1 MMKKFYMLLW
11 LLASETNT
19 FEDFLYTTLIYTDI
33 YIYTYLVG
41 RPTFQYGTNHPTWT
55 IRSLFLL
62 GSPNVGW
69 IWWNKCRCNNRLD
82 LHNCHNVPHICCI
95 LFCSSIS
102 FISFS
107 FVGWIL
113 CEPQQSLCSR
123 TRTFLLRY
131 LEYEYTRCSPLQH
144 LILHLKKDKRMNA
157 TSLVVRCLSAK
168 KQKSTFPMLINI
180 SNVVKWNG
188 LAPSLQAMFRSY
200 VGGINK

>member
-1 MMKKFYMLLW
+1 MERITQHEQFALSFSWDLQMLDEYDGIMSMQQSTRPPQLPQLTSYMLHP
-11 LLASETNT
+11 
-19 FEDFLYTTLIYTDI
+19 FLFFHFI
-33 YIYTYLVG
+33 
-41 RPTFQYGTNHPTWT
+41 
-55 IRSLFLL
+55 
-62 GSPNVGW
+62 
-69 IWWNKCRCNNRLD
+69 
-82 LHNCHNVPHICCI
+82 
-95 LFCSSIS
+95 

-168 KQKSTFPMLINI
+168 KQKSTFPML
-180 SNVVKWNG
+180 
-188 LAPSLQAMFRSY
+188 
-200 VGGINK
+200 